1 MSKKCVLAMF
11 GSFNPPTNGHAYLLS
26 MARKRIEKE
35 GYQVVKGFFIP
46 THGGY
51 KEKSGLA
58 EAHHRAAMCGLFNL
72 GNNWID
78 VEPYETLQKTWSRVV
93 VTLQH
98 ISEKFPDCR
107 VFVVCGIDFVQ
118 RWNQPCWEE
127 ADCLKILHDYGIII
141 ARRQESLDNL
151 IEEVPYLQGEHKL
164 DNFYEMNENILS
176 EVSSTFVRGLLAE
189 GAPINGL
196 VPHEVINYIEQNGLY
211 KPE

>member
-1 MSKKCVLAMF
+1 MSKKCVLALF

-26 MARKRIEKE
+26 MGRKRIEKE
-35 GYQVVKGFFIP
+35 GYTVVKGLFIP

-58 EAHHRAAMCGLFNL
+58 EAKNRVEMCKMFAN
-72 GNNWID
+72 GNDWID
-78 VEPYETLQKTWSRVV
+78 CDPFETQQKTWTRVV

-98 ISEKFPDCR
+98 IKDTYPDCR
-107 VFVVCGIDFVQ
+107 VFIVCGIDFVQ

-127 ADCLKILHDYGIII
+127 ADCLNILQNYGIII
-141 ARRQESLDNL
+141 ARRQEKLDNL
-151 IEEVPYLQGEHKL
+151 INEVPYLQGEHKL

-176 EVSSTFVRGLLAE
+176 EVSSTFVRNLLKE
-189 GAPINGL
+189 EAPINGL
-196 VPHEVINYIEQNGLY
+196 VPHEVIKYIEENGLY